1 MTEVV
6 PSELELAR
14 MIAAGTMPSP
24 SFHCGNAF
32 FSLRLSGV
40 GVAFRPSRNEF
51 VYRPPEIWLGDEMQQ
66 RVLGLPAIVQ
76 HPPGQQLNGD
86 ELAKRVIGTI
96 IHSYIEGDSLMG
108 VARVID
114 ESAAQALAK
123 FGADTSP
130 AVVFRNGGDN
140 ITLDVGDGDVML
152 VEAEPSLVD
161 HIAVLPGPEGR
172 GVWGKGRGEDAGVE
186 LTNTTPT
193 REDATCPTT

>member
-14 MIAAGTMPSP
+14 MIAAGSMPSP
-24 SFHCGNAF
+24 SYHCGNAF
-32 FSLRLSGV
+32 FALRLSGV

-51 VYRPPEIWLGDEMQQ
+51 VYRPPEIWLSDEMLD
-66 RVLGLPAIVQ
+66 RVRGLPVIVQ
-76 HPPGQQLNGD
+76 HPPDQQLNGD

-96 IHSYIEGDSLMG
+96 IYSYIEGDSLMG

-114 ESAAQALAK
+114 SDAADMIARH
-123 FGADTSP
+123 GADTSP
-130 AVVFRNGGDN
+130 AVVFANGGDN

-172 GVWGKGRGEDAGVE
+172 GVWGQGRGEGSGVE
-186 LTNTTPT
+186 VTTPN
-193 REDATCPTT
+193 REDHHV

>member
-6 PSELELAR
+6 PSELAVAK
-14 MIAAGTMPSP
+14 MIAEGTMPSP

-51 VYRPPEIWLGDEMQQ
+51 VYRPPEIWLSDEMLD
-66 RVLGLPAIVQ
+66 RVRGLPVIVQ
-76 HPPGQQLNGD
+76 HPPDQQLNGD

-96 IHSYIEGDSLMG
+96 IHSYIEGDNLMG
-108 VARVID
+108 IARVID
-114 ESAAQALAK
+114 SDAADMIARH
-123 FGADTSP
+123 GADTSP
-130 AVVFRNGGDN
+130 AVVFQNGGDN

-172 GVWGKGRGEDAGVE
+172 GVWGEGRGEDAGVE
-186 LTNTTPT
+186 LTDTPN